1 MKIDVIVTDNNNSWS
16 GIQTYLI
23 PDEIM
28 RLNIFFFQEGEKNT
42 TLCRFQIQYRMNNG
56 IIWNDSIDIL
66 KNSFI
71 IFNNETKFPI
81 NEKQDAITVYKWL
94 TGTDY
99 TKLVKDLQQLNK
111 ENKLSKDF

>member
-16 GIQTYLI
+16 GIQMYLI

-56 IIWNDSIDIL
+56 IIWNDTIDIL

-71 IFNNETKFPI
+71 IINNETKFPI
-81 NEKQDAITVYKWL
+81 NEKQDVITVYKWL

-111 ENKLSKDF
+111 ENKLAKDF